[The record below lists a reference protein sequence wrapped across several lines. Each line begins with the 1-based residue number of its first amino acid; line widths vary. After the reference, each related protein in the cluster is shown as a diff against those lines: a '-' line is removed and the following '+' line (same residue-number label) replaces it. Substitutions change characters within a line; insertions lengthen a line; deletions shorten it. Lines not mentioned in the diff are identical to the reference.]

1 MSYLVPPGLY
11 AIGEPGPDAPVMVT
25 ANYKMSYDM
34 LRSSFSDRSAWL
46 MTLETHGVNVWCAS
60 GKGTFSADELVRRI
74 AATSL
79 AEVVGHRA
87 LLLPL
92 LGASGVRG
100 IEVRAQSGFTVNFS
114 TIRAADLPA
123 YIDNG
128 MQATP
133 AMRELTFTFRER
145 LVLTPVELV
154 MAAKGSIAVVI
165 LLIIVGGFNSGG
177 FSVSAATAPL
187 LPYIGAVLC
196 GTVVTP
202 LLLPWLPPRSFAVK
216 GAIVGV
222 VWAAA
227 WRLLHLDSVWRLPE
241 LLALFLMVP
250 AVSAFF
256 ALNFTGSTPFTSR
269 SGVKKEM
276 RISLPVM
283 AAALFIGVCA
293 WLAGRFW

>member
-1 MSYLVPPGLY
+1 
-11 AIGEPGPDAPVMVT
+11 MVT

-34 LRSSFSDRSAWL
+34 LRSSLPGRSAWL
-46 MTLETHGVNVWCAS
+46 MTLETYGVNVWCAS
-60 GKGTFSADELVRRI
+60 GKGTFSAAELVRRI
-74 AATSL
+74 AATRL
-79 AEVVGHRA
+79 AEVVSHRT

-100 IEVRAQSGFTVNFS
+100 IEVRAQSGFTVNFA

-145 LVLTPVELV
+145 LVLTPVEMV
-154 MAAKGSIAVVI
+154 IAAKSSIAVII
-165 LLIIVGGFNSGG
+165 LLIIVGGFNSSG
-177 FSVSAATAPL
+177 FSVTAAAAPL

-216 GAIVGV
+216 GAIAGV

-227 WRLLHLDSVWRLPE
+227 WSLLNGDDGWRFLE

-283 AAALFIGVCA
+283 AVALFVGACA
-293 WLAGRFW
+293 WLAGRLW